1 MSELVKSSGAMALA
15 TLISRI
21 LGMVR
26 EIVYARFMGDG
37 WVAGAFQLA
46 FLVPNL
52 FRRLLGEGALT
63 AAFIPIFKEK
73 EKIAGESE
81 MWRAANAVVSGL
93 VLASVVVVLT
103 VVVGI
108 TIFLASGVSVPR
120 ETLLMLRL
128 LRIMFPYMI
137 FVCLA
142 AVFMGM
148 LNARGYFFVPAMGAT
163 VLNVVMIASVLLVAP
178 LMGATLEEQIFA
190 LAIGVLVAGIGQAI
204 FQLPALYR
212 EGYRPRWVTPVGNE
226 VVIRTVQQMIP
237 GMLGVAAFQI
247 NVLITQSM
255 AFGVDASIVASYNY
269 AVRLMEFPQ
278 GVFGV
283 SIATYLLPTLAGL
296 VAEKKYLEYKQ
307 LLREGVA
314 HLIFVNL
321 FASAMLVVLAEPTV
335 RLLFERGRFGPDS
348 TLRVAFALQCL
359 APGLVAFSAVNIFAR
374 AFYALS
380 DTSTPMKIGVCSLG
394 LNLVLT
400 YLWLSLFP
408 MGYKQGAM
416 GLANTMTSVA
426 NATILVFALTKK
438 VGGLDFKATFRD
450 IKISILGTIVAS
462 ILAATTWCGLK
473 RTIGYETFVSR
484 VMCVA
489 LPGGLAMVVYF
500 WIGIKFRCNPAIQV
514 ARTIISRLPFKK

>member
-1 MSELVKSSGAMALA
+1 
-15 TLISRI
+15 
-21 LGMVR
+21 
-26 EIVYARFMGDG
+26 
-37 WVAGAFQLA
+37 
-46 FLVPNL
+46 
-52 FRRLLGEGALT
+52 
-63 AAFIPIFKEK
+63 
-73 EKIAGESE
+73 
-81 MWRAANAVVSGL
+81 
-93 VLASVVVVLT
+93 
-103 VVVGI
+103 
-108 TIFLASGVSVPR
+108 
-120 ETLLMLRL
+120 MLRL

-204 FQLPALYR
+204 FQLPALYK

-426 NATILVFALTKK
+426 NATILVFAL
-438 VGGLDFKATFRD
+438 
-450 IKISILGTIVAS
+450 
-462 ILAATTWCGLK
+462 
-473 RTIGYETFVSR
+473 
-484 VMCVA
+484 
-489 LPGGLAMVVYF
+489 
-500 WIGIKFRCNPAIQV
+500 N
-514 ARTIISRLPFKK
+514 